1 VTARQSLIVIGLTFV
16 LLCGFVGWAFWAS
29 REHPVINGVRR
40 FEVCG
45 KKEGNQMFDPVVGK
59 RMDAMPAPQQG
70 TWGVNRIGDCYIW
83 THYTTHAKAH

>member
-1 VTARQSLIVIGLTFV
+1 MGVVRYSLIVIMLAFV
-16 LLCGFVGWAFWAS
+16 LLCDYVVWS
-29 REHPVINGVRR
+29 SCEHPVINGVRR

-70 TWGVNRIGDCYIW
+70 IWGVERRGDCYIW
-83 THYTTHAKAH
+83 THYTTHVRAH